1 MVTNTNRRKFIST
14 VGATGILALAGC
26 TGGDGDDGGDGGDGS
41 DGGDGG
47 DGSDG
52 GDGGDSGGSSGG
64 GGGGRTLK
72 MGMVIAE
79 TGSLSSVG
87 VPLRDVGLL
96 PRIQINDA
104 DSNISAE
111 VSVKDS
117 QTDPQQS
124 ISAAK
129 SLANTGYPEVM
140 GPLLSEATIQ
150 VTNEVYRP
158 RQIVC
163 CSPGSTSPRLTS
175 LEDNG
180 YVFRTISSDAFQG
193 RALAQTAQDRIGAS
207 SASVIYVNDAY
218 GQSLNETFST
228 TFEEGGGEI
237 QAQVAVGQNE
247 QSYVSQ
253 LEKAMSGDPDALF
266 VVAFPE
272 GGTQLLRNFYSNYS
286 RDTPIIAPD
295 SLRDPELP
303 GNVGEPL
310 TNITGVSSVAA
321 GPGKDFVADLFTD
334 EFDKDVPPF
343 YSYVYDA
350 SAVLLLANAAAGAND
365 GQQIRDQMQNVA
377 NPGGEEVTPENLP
390 AGIQMAAEGTTI
402 QYRGAS
408 SNVDFDENGDMKRV
422 NYAVYVYNE
431 DGSIENIDTIEYA
444 AE

>member
-1 MVTNTNRRKFIST
+1 MGTNINRRQFLST
-14 VGATGILALAGC
+14 LGATGALTVAGC
-26 TGGDGDDGGDGGDGS
+26 TGGSENSGS
-41 DGGDGG
+41 N
-47 DGSDG
+47 
-52 GDGGDSGGSSGG
+52 
-64 GGGGRTLK
+64 GRTLK
-72 MGMVIAE
+72 MGMVVAE

-104 DSNISAE
+104 DTELSVD

-124 ISAAK
+124 ISVAQ
-129 SLANTGYPEVM
+129 SLADNGYPEVM

-150 VTNEVYRP
+150 VTSEVYKP
-158 RQIVC
+158 REIVC
-163 CSPGSTSPRLTS
+163 CSPGSTSPKLST
-175 LEDNG
+175 LDDND
-180 YVFRTISSDAFQG
+180 YVYRTISSDAFQG
-193 RALAQTAQDRIGAS
+193 RALAQTALERADAQ

-218 GQSLNETFST
+218 GQALNETFST
-228 TFEEGGGEI
+228 TFEEEGGTI
-237 QAQVAVGQNE
+237 QAQVAVGQKE

-253 LEKAMSGDPDALF
+253 LQKAMSNDPDALF

-272 GGTQLLRNFYSNYS
+272 GGSQLLRDFYSNYS
-286 RDTPIIAPD
+286 RETPIIAPD

-303 GNVGEPL
+303 GTVGEPL

-321 GPGKDFVADLFTD
+321 GPGKEFVNNLFQE
-334 EFDKDVPPF
+334 EFEKDVPPF

-365 GQQIRDQMQNVA
+365 GAQIKEQMRPVA
-377 NPGGEEVTPENLP
+377 NPGGDEVTPETLVSG
-390 AGIQMAAEGTTI
+390 AEKAANGTEI

-422 NYAVYVYNE
+422 NYAVFTYTE
-431 DGSIENIDTIEYA
+431 DGSVENIDTIEYA